1 MSLSMKFK
9 NGYCLLEGDAAIAV
23 GELKH
28 GGVFSHTGK
37 MLLVLLCFSV
47 FTACNSESASDC
59 FQSAGDIIRDEVTVA
74 DFTKITVFENV
85 SLVLKQGDVQKVEI
99 ETGEFLREEVT
110 AVIEDD
116 RLLLRDTNDCN
127 YFRDYG
133 TTKIYITSPNIDE
146 IRSSTGLTIESD
158 GVLGYSNLA
167 LISESF
173 TNTASETTDGLFDLE
188 LGGQNLS
195 IVSNGIAYFKLRGNT
210 QNINVFIAAGDS
222 RIEAENLVSE
232 FVTINHRGT
241 NDIFINP
248 QQSVRGVIRG
258 TGDVISSNRPD
269 IIEVEELF
277 RGRLIFK

>member
-9 NGYCLLEGDAAIAV
+9 NGYCPFKVTL
-23 GELKH
+23 
-28 GGVFSHTGK
+28 GVFSHTGK

-59 FQSAGDIIRDEVTVA
+59 FQSAGDIIREEVAVA

-110 AVIEDD
+110 AVIDGD

-173 TNTASETTDGLFDLE
+173 TNTESETTDGFFDLE

-195 IVSNGIAYFKLRGNT
+195 IVSNGISYFKLRGNT
-210 QNINVFIAAGDS
+210 QNLNLFIAAGDS
-222 RIEAENLVSE
+222 RIEAENLATE
-232 FVTINHRGT
+232 FVTMNHRGT
-241 NDIFINP
+241 NDMVINP

-258 TGDVISSNRPD
+258 TGDVISLNRPD

-277 RGRLIFK
+277 RGRLIFKD

>member
-1 MSLSMKFK
+1 MKFK
-9 NGYCLLEGDAAIAV
+9 NSYRRPLDCGAAIVV
-23 GELKH
+23 GELKRS
-28 GGVFSHTGK
+28 GIFSHTWK
-37 MLLVLLCFSV
+37 MFLALLCFSV
-47 FTACNSESASDC
+47 FTACNSKSASDC
-59 FQSAGDIIRDEVTVA
+59 FQNAGDIVREEVALT

-85 SLVLKQGDVQKVEI
+85 SLVLRQGDMQKVEI

-110 AVIEDD
+110 AVVEGD

-133 TTKIYITSPNIDE
+133 TTKIYITSPNINE

-167 LISESF
+167 LISETFS
-173 TNTASETTDGLFDLE
+173 NTESETTDGFFDLAVDT
-188 LGGQNLS
+188 QNLS
-195 IVSNGIAYFKLRGNT
+195 IVVNGITYFKLRGNT
-210 QNINVFIAAGDS
+210 QNMNVTIAAGDS
-222 RIEAENLVSE
+222 RIEAENLAAE
-232 FVTINHRGT
+232 FVTMNHRGT
-241 NDIFINP
+241 NDMFINP

-277 RGRLIFK
+277 RGRLIFKE

>member
-1 MSLSMKFK
+1 MSLGISENIDSSLKVDTANVVFEL
-9 NGYCLLEGDAAIAV
+9 NQRGVLFHSWEILLTI
-23 GELKH
+23 LC
-28 GGVFSHTGK
+28 
-37 MLLVLLCFSV
+37 VLL
-47 FTACNSESASDC
+47 TACNSESASDC
-59 FQSAGDIIRDEVTVA
+59 FQSAGDIIREEVTVP

-85 SLVLKQGDVQKVEI
+85 SLVLKQGGVQKVEI
-99 ETGEFLREEVT
+99 VTGEFLREEVT
-110 AVIEDD
+110 AEIDGD

-173 TNTASETTDGLFDLE
+173 TNTESETTDGFFDLQ
-188 LGGQNLS
+188 LDTQNLS
-195 IVSNGIAYFKLRGNT
+195 IVVNGITYFKLRGNT
-210 QNINVFIAAGDS
+210 QNMNVTIAAGDS
-222 RIEAENLVSE
+222 RIEAENLAAQ
-232 FVTINHRGT
+232 FITMNHRGT

-277 RGRLIFK
+277 KGRLIFRE